1 MSDKES
7 KKIKIKSWYSNRYQ
21 IVVVQRNVLLL
32 FTTMAIIA
40 VASAVMFVK
49 TMMSSKSL
57 EPYVIEID
65 EKTGVATIVEQPN
78 SENYTANE
86 MMKRYFI
93 NKYIQSSIGY
103 NPKTYKQDNE
113 IVRLLSPPA
122 IYAAYKKRINPAIL
136 GGDSA
141 ITTKIRSLMFKDEA
155 NIEVRVTSE
164 IKIPGSADLTKN
176 EILYMAFYFAPS
188 LSLSMEERLIN
199 PLGFQVRKLD
209 IAEEIISN

>member
-32 FTTMAIIA
+32 FTTISILA
-40 VASAVMFVK
+40 VASSVMFVK

-65 EKTGVATIVEQPN
+65 EKTGVATIVEQPT

-93 NKYIQSSIGY
+93 NKYIQASMAY

-113 IVRLLSPPA
+113 VVRLFSPPA
-122 IYAAYKKRINPAIL
+122 IYALYKKRINPAIL
-136 GGDSA
+136 GGDSV
-141 ITTKIRSLMFKDEA
+141 ITTKIRSLLFKDDA
-155 NIEVRVTSE
+155 NIEVRITSE
-164 IKIPGSADLTKN
+164 IKTPGSADLIKN
-176 EILYMAFYFAPS
+176 EILFMGFYFAPS

-199 PLGFQVRKLD
+199 PLGFQVRKFD
-209 IAEEIISN
+209 VAEEVNSY